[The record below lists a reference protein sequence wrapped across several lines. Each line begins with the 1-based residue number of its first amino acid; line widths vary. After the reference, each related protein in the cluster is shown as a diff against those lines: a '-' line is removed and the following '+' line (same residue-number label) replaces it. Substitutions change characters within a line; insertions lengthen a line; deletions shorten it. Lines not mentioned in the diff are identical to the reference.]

1 MENAGMRVTYDT
13 EVNAAYIYLKD
24 IAPGE
29 ARHQVGVQDPTPRG
43 QVILDFDAEGTL
55 IGIEV
60 LDAKEGLPQELLDQ
74 AERR

>member
-1 MENAGMRVTYDT
+1 MENAAMRVTYDA
-13 EVNAAYIYLKD
+13 EADAAYIYLKD

-29 ARHQVGVQDPTPRG
+29 ARYQVGLQDPAPTG

-60 LDAKEGLPQELLDQ
+60 LGAKEGLPQELLDH
-74 AERR
+74 AERG